1 MTLLSQCYCAQASW
15 LAGLI
20 FRVIKS
26 SGHTGVK
33 HHGKGKNKVKR
44 SPGNQV
50 DGGGPPCIAR
60 SVTPGASKW
69 AGHCLEFECNIPAAK
84 LSGPNECPSVPQT
97 AMQSF
102 ATTLKG

>member
-1 MTLLSQCYCAQASW
+1 M
-15 LAGLI
+15 G
-20 FRVIKS
+20 
-26 SGHTGVK
+26 
-33 HHGKGKNKVKR
+33 KVKTKLKGHQEIR
-44 SPGNQV
+44 V